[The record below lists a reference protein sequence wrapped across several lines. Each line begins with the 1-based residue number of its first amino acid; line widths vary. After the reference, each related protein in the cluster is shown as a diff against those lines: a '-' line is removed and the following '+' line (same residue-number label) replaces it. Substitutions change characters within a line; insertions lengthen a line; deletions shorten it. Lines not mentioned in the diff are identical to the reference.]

1 MREEDTERGRTEGGG
16 QLDLVSA
23 YHIGLKAIFAF
34 SRVFICDIN
43 WKKTVWIY
51 VRRDRKT

>member
-1 MREEDTERGRTEGGG
+1 MGEGRRYGAGEKGGGGG

-43 WKKTVWIY
+43 WKKNSL
-51 VRRDRKT
+51 DLC